1 MTKRL
6 LSVAIAILMVLA
18 IVPMTVFAAES
29 DAHNAVTY
37 SAVPED
43 AFITD
48 PQVGDTFRVAYNVS
62 ADSGMWGGLIYARFD
77 NRYITTKSYDG
88 NGAGTLAR
96 YINNNLANG
105 EGYENS
111 LVVMSTPDVNYQ
123 GGTGEIGEEGETYSV
138 FTWLSTAQEDE
149 DGNMTDG
156 IYSGGTICF
165 VTYQWVAI
173 PEADTTLDFHVL
185 CPISYCNEGNGVP
198 TVYHDNVTCVD
209 ASIPVHISGS
219 APAVE
224 HTIDFTLGALPVNA
238 TEGTPAATAT
248 FDNPTV
254 GDFVWIYLN
263 VSTPEGGQWCGFHGY
278 IDFDENFFAAA
289 ANSNDTTEGFLQETI
304 QQMLNSGDYSSD
316 LPGGTPQRNNTTL
329 IPGNTITNLLYAIQ
343 DFTPYANGYG
353 YPGVTLNGD
362 LCRIRYRLK
371 TVPTKEQLQQDENGY
386 YLEMPFYILV
396 SDEETG
402 SLDCRYYDPNP
413 NNTSIFAAE
422 NIHISNVKL
431 YFNIAEEPTTH
442 TITYTLTG
450 EEYATQTYN
459 VGDPIVVPEY
469 TVPEGYTFSGWNV
482 PATMPDEDITVDA
495 TLIANTYTVTY
506 TINGEEYT
514 TQTYTYGETI
524 TAPEYTVP
532 EGYTFSGWNVPANM
546 PAEDITLDAT
556 LTPINYTIT
565 VQYLRYSDALQDW
578 VALQTAQTITMPYG
592 SLYDVSDMIPETIG
606 EYALVE
612 VIGDETGN
620 VTGNITIEA
629 HYAIPYEPVAPT
641 VASTRVELRERATE
655 DAKKDVRFVFT
666 VTFNDSIVKYNNE
679 MVGHNN
685 YFEITAIGATITVGS
700 KSVTIPAKNIW
711 AMFDDSF
718 EFTAVVSGI
727 SEKNWATTMTAVPYM
742 TYVPVDG
749 EAVTVYGNA
758 IEATVNSLLGGE

>member
-18 IVPMTVFAAES
+18 IVPMTVFAAEN

-198 TVYHDNVTCVD
+198 TVYHDNVTCED

-254 GDFVWIYLN
+254 GDIVWIYLN

-442 TITYTLTG
+442 TITYTING

-469 TVPEGYTFSGWNV
+469 TVPEGYTFSGW
-482 PATMPDEDITVDA
+482 
-495 TLIANTYTVTY
+495 
-506 TINGEEYT
+506 
-514 TQTYTYGETI
+514 
-524 TAPEYTVP
+524 TVP
-532 EGYTFSGWNVPANM
+532 ETM
-546 PAEDITLDAT
+546 PAEDITLDAA
-556 LTPINYTIT
+556 LTANQYQVTIY
-565 VQYLRYSDALQDW
+565 YLRWSDTLEDW
-578 VALQTAQTITMPYG
+578 VAVQASKTFTVTYGEQYDYNNEIPAEIDGYEFDHLEGAIAGTMG
-592 SLYDVSDMIPETIG
+592 AAD
-606 EYALVE
+606 VE
-612 VIGDETGN
+612 VN
-620 VTGNITIEA
+620 A
-629 HYAIPYEPVAPT
+629 YYAIPYEPVAPT

-700 KSVTIPAKNIW
+700 KSVNIPAKNIW

>member
-1 MTKRL
+1 M
-6 LSVAIAILMVLA
+6 
-18 IVPMTVFAAES
+18 
-29 DAHNAVTY
+29 
-37 SAVPED
+37 
-43 AFITD
+43 
-48 PQVGDTFRVAYNVS
+48 G
-62 ADSGMWGGLIYARFD
+62 
-77 NRYITTKSYDG
+77 
-88 NGAGTLAR
+88 
-96 YINNNLANG
+96 
-105 EGYENS
+105 
-111 LVVMSTPDVNYQ
+111 TPDVNYQ

-138 FTWLSTAQEDE
+138 FTWYSAAEEDE
-149 DGNMTDG
+149 DGGMTDG
-156 IYSGGTICF
+156 IYSGGTICY
-165 VTYQWVAI
+165 VTYEWVAI

-185 CPISYCNEGNGVP
+185 CPISYCNEGSGG

-209 ASIPVHISGS
+209 ASIPVHISG
-219 APAVE
+219 PVE
-224 HTIDFTLGALPVNA
+224 RTIDFTLGALPVNA

-248 FDNPTV
+248 FNNPTV
-254 GDFVWIYLN
+254 GDIVWIYLN

-278 IDFDENFFAAA
+278 IDFDENFFAAN
-289 ANSNDTTEGFLQETI
+289 ANSNNTTEGFLQETI

-316 LPGGTPQRNNTTL
+316 LPGGTPQRTNTTL

-343 DFTPYANGYG
+343 DFTPYANGAG
-353 YPGVTLNGD
+353 YPGVTVNGD

-442 TITYTLTG
+442 TITYNING
-450 EEYATQTYN
+450 ELYTTQTYE
-459 VGDPIVVPEY
+459 VGAAVTAPDY
-469 TVPEGYTFSGWNV
+469 TVPTGYTFSGWNV
-482 PATMPDEDITVDA
+482 PETMPD
-495 TLIANTYTVTY
+495 
-506 TINGEEYT
+506 
-514 TQTYTYGETI
+514 
-524 TAPEYTVP
+524 
-532 EGYTFSGWNVPANM
+532 
-546 PAEDITLDAT
+546 EDITLDAT

-565 VQYLRYSDALQDW
+565 VQYLRYSDALEDW
-578 VALQTAQTITMPYG
+578 VALQSSQTITMPYG
-592 SLYDVSDMIPETIG
+592 SLYDVNNMIPETIG

-612 VIGDETGN
+612 VIGDVTGN
-620 VTGNITIEA
+620 VTGHITIEA

-666 VTFNDSIVKYNNE
+666 VTFNDANVKYNNE
-679 MVGHNN
+679 MVGPNN

-700 KSVTIPAKNIW
+700 KSVNIPAKNIW

-718 EFTAVVSGI
+718 EFSAVGSGI

-758 IEATVNSLLGGE
+758 IEATVNGLLGGE

>member
-138 FTWLSTAQEDE
+138 FTWYSAAQEDE

-198 TVYHDNVTCVD
+198 TVYHDNVTCED

-254 GDFVWIYLN
+254 GDIVWIYLN

-278 IDFDENFFAAA
+278 IDFDENFFAAN
-289 ANSNDTTEGFLQETI
+289 ANSNDTTEDFLQDTI
-304 QQMLNSGDYSSD
+304 QKMLNSGDYSSD

-413 NNTSIFAAE
+413 NSTSIFAAE

-442 TITYTLTG
+442 TITYNING
-450 EEYATQTYN
+450 ELYTTQTYE
-459 VGDPIVVPEY
+459 VGAPVTAPDY
-469 TVPEGYTFSGWNV
+469 TVPTGYTFSGWNV
-482 PATMPDEDITVDA
+482 PATMPDEDITLDA
-495 TLIANTYTVTY
+495 TLTANTYTVTY
-506 TINGEEYT
+506 TINGGEYA
-514 TQTYTYGETI
+514 TQTYTYGEAI

-532 EGYTFSGWNVPANM
+532 EGYTFSGWTVPETM

-565 VQYLRYSDALQDW
+565 VQYLRYSDTLQDW
-578 VALQTAQTITMPYG
+578 IALETAQTITMPYG

-742 TYVPVDG
+742 TYVPVNG

-758 IEATVNSLLGGE
+758 IEATVNGLLGGE

>member
-43 AFITD
+43 ASITD

-62 ADSGMWGGLIYARFD
+62 EGSGMWGGLIYVKFD

-88 NGAGTLAR
+88 EGDGTLAVA
-96 YINNNLANG
+96 INDAWDEG
-105 EGYENS
+105 EGTDNH
-111 LVVMSTPDVNYQ
+111 LFVMGTPDINYQ

-138 FTWLSTAQEDE
+138 FTWYSASE
-149 DGNMTDG
+149 DGTDG
-156 IYSGGTICF
+156 IYSGGTICY
-165 VTYQWVAI
+165 VTYEWVAI
-173 PEADTTLDFHVL
+173 PEEDVNLDFHVL
-185 CPISYCNEGNGVP
+185 CPISYCNKGDGVP

-209 ASIPVHISGS
+209 ASIPVHISG
-219 APAVE
+219 PVE
-224 HTIDFTLGALPVNA
+224 RTIDFTLSALPVNA
-238 TEGTPAATAT
+238 ASGETAPSVT
-248 FDNPTV
+248 FENPTV

-263 VSTPEGGQWCGFHGY
+263 VSTPEGGQWSGFHGY
-278 IDFDENFFAAA
+278 IDFDEDIFTAS
-289 ANSNDTTEGFLQETI
+289 ANSSNTTANFLQKLISTQI
-304 QQMLNSGDYSSD
+304 AAGDYSSD
-316 LPGGTPQRNNTTL
+316 LPGGTPQKDNTTL
-329 IPGNTITNLLYAIQ
+329 LDGNHITNLLYAIQ
-343 DFTPYANGYG
+343 TFDPYSHGYG
-353 YPGVTLNGD
+353 FPGVTMNGN
-362 LCRIRYRLK
+362 LCRIKYTLN
-371 TVPTKEQLQQDENGY
+371 TVPTKAQLQQDDEGY
-386 YLEMPFYILV
+386 YLEVPFYIY
-396 SDEETG
+396 EG
-402 SLDCRYYDPNP
+402 DCGYFDPDPNHI
-413 NNTSIFAAE
+413 TRFTAE
-422 NIHISNVKL
+422 NIHITNVKL
-431 YFNIAEEPTTH
+431 YFNIAEQPTTH
-442 TITYTLTG
+442 TITYNING
-450 EEYATQTYN
+450 ELYTTQTYE
-459 VGDPIVVPEY
+459 VGAPVTAPDY
-469 TVPEGYTFSGWNV
+469 TVPTGYTFSGWNV
-482 PATMPDEDITVDA
+482 PETMPNEDITLDA
-495 TLIANTYTVTY
+495 TLTANTYTVTY
-506 TINGEEYT
+506 TINGEEYA
-514 TQTYTYGETI
+514 TQTYTYGEAI

-532 EGYTFSGWNVPANM
+532 EGHTFSGWNVPANM

-592 SLYDVSDMIPETIG
+592 SLYDVNDMIPETIG

-612 VIGDETGN
+612 VIGDVTGN

-742 TYVPVDG
+742 TYIPLNG
-749 EAVTVYGNA
+749 EAVTVDGNA
-758 IEATVNSLLGGE
+758 IEATVNGLLGGE

>member
-254 GDFVWIYLN
+254 GDIVWIYLN

-278 IDFDENFFAAA
+278 IDFDENFFAAN
-289 ANSNDTTEGFLQETI
+289 ANSNDTTEDFLQDTI
-304 QQMLNSGDYSSD
+304 QKMLNSGDYSSD

-413 NNTSIFAAE
+413 NSTSIFAAE

-442 TITYTLTG
+442 TITYTING

-459 VGDPIVVPEY
+459 VGDPIVV
-469 TVPEGYTFSGWNV
+469 
-482 PATMPDEDITVDA
+482 
-495 TLIANTYTVTY
+495 
-506 TINGEEYT
+506 
-514 TQTYTYGETI
+514 
-524 TAPEYTVP
+524 PEYTVP

-565 VQYLRYSDALQDW
+565 VQYLRYSDTLQDW
-578 VALQTAQTITMPYG
+578 IALQTAQTITMPYG

-700 KSVTIPAKNIW
+700 KSVNIPAKNIW

-742 TYVPVDG
+742 TYVPLNG
-749 EAVTVYGNA
+749 EAVTVDGNA

>member
-18 IVPMTVFAAES
+18 IVPMTVFAAEN

-43 AFITD
+43 ASITD

-138 FTWLSTAQEDE
+138 FTWYSAAQEDE

-198 TVYHDNVTCVD
+198 TVYHDNVTCED

-254 GDFVWIYLN
+254 GDIVWIYLN

-278 IDFDENFFAAA
+278 IDFDENFFAAN
-289 ANSNDTTEGFLQETI
+289 ANSNDTTEGFLQDTI
-304 QQMLNSGDYSSD
+304 QKMLNSGDYSSD

-413 NNTSIFAAE
+413 NSTSIFAAE

-442 TITYTLTG
+442 TITYTING

-459 VGDPIVVPEY
+459 VGDPIVV
-469 TVPEGYTFSGWNV
+469 
-482 PATMPDEDITVDA
+482 
-495 TLIANTYTVTY
+495 
-506 TINGEEYT
+506 
-514 TQTYTYGETI
+514 
-524 TAPEYTVP
+524 PEYTVP

-565 VQYLRYSDALQDW
+565 VQYLRYSDTLQDW
-578 VALQTAQTITMPYG
+578 IALETAQTITMPYG

-666 VTFNDSIVKYNNE
+666 VTFNDSNVMYNNE

-758 IEATVNSLLGGE
+758 IEATVNGLLGGE